1 MAPMSNLNATHL
13 RTGGLSRHL
22 FISHY
27 QVIYSSELRTA
38 ESEDPQGETRNLKFL
53 LPTDPRRALIKFLY
67 HERAAETAVGI
78 EIV

>member
-27 QVIYSSELRTA
+27 QVIYSPELRTA
-38 ESEDPQGETRNLKFL
+38 ESEDPQGENFKFL
-53 LPTDPRRALIKFLY
+53 LSMDPRRALIKFLY
-67 HERAAETAVGI
+67 HERAAEAAAGI